1 MDLSLKI
8 PLKHFK
14 KKLNVSTQLTFLK
27 RLSRALT
34 NGYPLLAALE
44 TLKWDKNLLHLSEDI
59 IRHIKR
65 GYTLDQSLEKL
76 SFHPLITSFLF
87 FAKEHG
93 DLDASI
99 TKCLAIFEKRINHL
113 KKFTRVIRY
122 PIILLIVF
130 SIAFLFIQHTVV
142 PNLLTLFQQHEQN
155 SFIIHSTIRLSSLLY
170 YSTILI
176 LIALFITY
184 WVWKRI
190 KSTIP
195 IGLQIKIYHS
205 IPLYSNYL
213 TLNTSF
219 LFATHVESLLKTGLP
234 IKDVLTILSKQQK
247 LPLLSFYATHLKN
260 GLNHGVPISQLMKEL
275 TFISPQLASIFQ
287 QNSNT
292 DTLEKDLATYS
303 AFITEEINEK
313 IVKFITYIQPVFFIL
328 LGLVIILIYLS
339 LLVPMYQ
346 FIETI

>member
-8 PLKHFK
+8 PLRRFN
-14 KKLNVSTQLTFLK
+14 KKLNIATQLTFLK

-44 TLKWDKNLLHLSEDI
+44 TLKWDKNLYHLAEDI
-59 IRHIKR
+59 IYHIKR

-76 SFHPLITSFLF
+76 SFHPIITSYLF

-99 TKCLAIFEKRINHL
+99 TKCLAIFEKRIHHL
-113 KKFTRVIRY
+113 KKFTQVIRY

-130 SIAFLFIQHTVV
+130 SIAFLFIQHSVV
-142 PNLLTLFQQHEQN
+142 PNLLTLFQQHEQD
-155 SFIIHSTIRLSSLLY
+155 SFIIHSAIGLSSLLY

-176 LIALFITY
+176 LIALFIMY
-184 WVWKRI
+184 WIWKRI
-190 KSTIP
+190 KATIP
-195 IGLQIKIYHS
+195 IGLQIKIYRS
-205 IPLYSNYL
+205 IPLYRSYL

-234 IKDVLTILSKQQK
+234 IKDVLTILSKQEK
-247 LPLLSFYATHLKN
+247 LPLLSYYATQLTN
-260 GLNHGVPISQLMKEL
+260 GLNHGVPISQLMTEL

-287 QNSNT
+287 QNSNA
-292 DTLEKDLATYS
+292 DTLEKDLGTYS
-303 AFITEEINEK
+303 AYITEEINEK

>member
-1 MDLSLKI
+1 MKR
-8 PLKHFK
+8 FN
-14 KKLNVSTQLTFLK
+14 KKLNISTQLTFLK

-44 TLKWDKNLLHLSEDI
+44 TLKWDKSLFHLSEDI
-59 IRHIKR
+59 IHHIKR

-76 SFHPLITSFLF
+76 SFHPIITSYLF

-99 TKCLAIFEKRINHL
+99 TKCLAIFEKRIHHL
-113 KKFTRVIRY
+113 KKFTQVIRY

-130 SIAFLFIQHTVV
+130 SIAFLFIQHSVV

-155 SFIIHSTIRLSSLLY
+155 SFIIHSAIRLSSLLY

-176 LIALFITY
+176 LIILFIMY
-184 WVWKRI
+184 WIWKQI
-190 KSTIP
+190 KATIP
-195 IGLQIKIYHS
+195 IGLQIKIYRS
-205 IPLYSNYL
+205 TPLYRNYL

-234 IKDVLTILSKQQK
+234 IKDVLTILSKQEK
-247 LPLLSFYATHLKN
+247 LPLLSYYSTQLTN
-260 GLNHGVPISQLMKEL
+260 GLNHGVPISQLMTEL

-287 QNSNT
+287 QNSNA

-303 AFITEEINEK
+303 AYITEEINEK